1 MVTKLYSPDYGKDI
15 GSLGIK
21 LPMNKM
27 NTDVNTVFNLSYYT
41 EEQAVSNMVN
51 LLLTASGE
59 RFMQPRFGVGL
70 MRYLFEQ
77 DTDTL
82 ESILLSSINEQ
93 VQIWLPY
100 IDIDTI
106 KIIRND
112 DNQIGIVINFEVSQ
126 IGANKQI
133 TIFNVSGKPQV
144 EINESN

>member
-41 EEQAVSNMVN
+41 EEQAVSNMIN
-51 LLLTASGE
+51 LLLTAPGE

-77 DTDTL
+77 DTDIL
-82 ESILLSSINEQ
+82 ESNLLTAISEQ

-100 IDIDTI
+100 IEVNFINI
-106 KIIRND
+106 VSNN
-112 DNQIGIVINFEVSQ
+112 DNQIGIIINFTVSQ

-144 EINESN
+144 EINEGN